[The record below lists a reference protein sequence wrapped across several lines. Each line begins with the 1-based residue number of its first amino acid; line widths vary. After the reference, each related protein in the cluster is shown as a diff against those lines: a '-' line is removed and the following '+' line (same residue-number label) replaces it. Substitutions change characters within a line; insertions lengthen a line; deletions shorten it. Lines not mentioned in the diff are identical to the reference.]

1 MNMNTK
7 ECSQLYLPEE
17 LWAII
22 FTKLKSSLDI
32 VRFCSTCSL
41 WHSFLPPP
49 PPLSFDLRIPHQE
62 YFLEQTK
69 IYRIQPSPHDQDPT
83 TSSCSSNKGW
93 LIKVFQNTDSSKFYL
108 FDLFTNERLSSD
120 KIAQKVDLMN
130 VRVVE
135 LFELYTLS
143 HEYDNFGGFEPVS
156 FVRKVILFSVKGR
169 CMVFAL
175 YRNNKLKVSNIGE
188 KKLTTLRHYNG
199 EENKNRVTMISY
211 DCIENKPFN
220 DIILYKGQLYVL
232 DEIGTIFW
240 INTLSLKLVQFSPK
254 NSNCC
259 DERQISMDKQ
269 LVEYDGNLYVVDI
282 DDGKYYRKGCLLK
295 GVLVKVYKLDQ
306 EWGKWL
312 DVKDLGDVSFVLGKD
327 SNFAL
332 LAQDYHGCQRN
343 CIYFYYRDYRD
354 RPYSGKTYCFSLES
368 LEFKPANIFWPCP
381 TLFQPSLS

>member
-32 VRFCSTCSL
+32 VRFRSTCSL

-83 TSSCSSNKGW
+83 TSCSSNKGW

-188 KKLTTLRHYNG
+188 KKFTTLRHYNG
-199 EENKNRVTMISY
+199 EENRNRVTMVSY

-259 DERQISMDKQ
+259 DER
-269 LVEYDGNLYVVDI
+269 
-282 DDGKYYRKGCLLK
+282 
-295 GVLVKVYKLDQ
+295 
-306 EWGKWL
+306 
-312 DVKDLGDVSFVLGKD
+312 
-327 SNFAL
+327 
-332 LAQDYHGCQRN
+332 
-343 CIYFYYRDYRD
+343 
-354 RPYSGKTYCFSLES
+354 
-368 LEFKPANIFWPCP
+368 
-381 TLFQPSLS
+381 